1 MEHPDHSPAESDR
14 RPRVQE
20 YLDGI
25 DQLKLPHDRIP
36 QLGEV
41 NKVLGATT
49 GWQVARYRR

>member
-1 MEHPDHSPAESDR
+1 M
-14 RPRVQE
+14 QE

-49 GWQVARYRR
+49 GWQVARYRH